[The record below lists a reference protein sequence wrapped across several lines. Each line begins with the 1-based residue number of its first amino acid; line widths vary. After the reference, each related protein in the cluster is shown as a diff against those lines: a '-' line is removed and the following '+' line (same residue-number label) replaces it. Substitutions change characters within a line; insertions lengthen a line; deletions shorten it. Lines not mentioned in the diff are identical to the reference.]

1 MDEYLKLNDE
11 TVLKDSRAVE
21 SVDGLFL
28 SIKDSDYGIV
38 DVFNKLADPSKT
50 KKITFHYYKV
60 ELVFDWYTQIVA
72 IQDEGSLISAVLKK
86 GKVGTVNGED

>member
-21 SVDGLFL
+21 SVNGLFL
-28 SIKDSDYGIV
+28 SIKDPDCGIV

-60 ELVFDWYTQIVA
+60 ELVFDGYTQIVA
-72 IQDEGSLISAVLKK
+72 IQDEGNLISVVLKK